1 MAGVTICATCNSD
14 AFEPTNVINRG
25 MHLGYWS
32 RSKDGTVNS
41 HLKEMGQETHY
52 NITALVEIPHPSDI
66 HTKLQYEGFSAKLH
80 KIFEHEIQIGDKAF
94 DDLVWIR
101 TNTPESTRAFL
112 SLSGVQNAISELI
125 EMKAVIDID
134 EARVYVTAESSG
146 KMIPKEF
153 VLFTTVLAHHL
164 TAFSEP

>member
-14 AFEPTNVINRG
+14 AFEPTRVTPRG
-25 MHLGYWS
+25 MHVGYWS
-32 RSKDGTVNS
+32 RSKAGAIS
-41 HLKEMGQETHY
+41 SYLKEMALEHDFT
-52 NITALVEIPHPSDI
+52 ITALVEIPHRSGI
-66 HTKLQYEGFSAKLH
+66 SAKLQYEGFSAKLH

-101 TNTPESTRAFL
+101 TNSKETTRAFL
-112 SLSGVQNAISELI
+112 SLTGVQSAISELI

-146 KMIPKEF
+146 AMNPRDF
-153 VLFTTVLAHHL
+153 VLFTAVLGHHL
-164 TAFSEP
+164 SAFSNP